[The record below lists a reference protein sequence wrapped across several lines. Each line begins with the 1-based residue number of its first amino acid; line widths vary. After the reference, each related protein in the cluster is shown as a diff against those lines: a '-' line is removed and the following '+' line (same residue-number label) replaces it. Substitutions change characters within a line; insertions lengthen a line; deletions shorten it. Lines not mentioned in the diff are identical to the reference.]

1 MNSRTDFQTGFCP
14 EYEVLLHKC
23 EDSRQ
28 ACAQW
33 RSEMNSANSIPPINK
48 EVADELLRLQAKY
61 AKAYAR
67 LEGHYKQCDRCQF
80 VGRDRPSNLIT
91 QTYPPELTKA
101 VLRRVVGVILSDL
114 RA

>member
-80 VGRDRPSNLIT
+80 VGRRSAEQSNYTNLSTGTEQSRP
-91 QTYPPELTKA
+91 A
-101 VLRRVVGVILSDL
+101 
-114 RA
+114 

>member
-1 MNSRTDFQTGFCP
+1 MNSRTNFQTGFCP
-14 EYEVLLHKC
+14 EYELLLHRC

-28 ACAQW
+28 ACAGW
-33 RSEMNSANSIPPINK
+33 RVEMNSAHSSHPINK

-80 VGRDRPSNLIT
+80 VGRSSAERSNLTNLSTGTEQSRPS
-91 QTYPPELTKA
+91 
-101 VLRRVVGVILSDL
+101 
-114 RA
+114 